1 MLAFIDY
8 NWNMPALNRFVLD
21 SNIPLDFFYFSQIR
35 SPDPFSFG
43 NNLVIPQFATMTS
56 SSADGHSNVSSLYP
70 VLPQINYSSLPYERF
85 GNSSFNMSD
94 INASVFV
101 KSNSAYNGPV
111 DLYLSIVAGIIA
123 ALILAV
129 AIIIRPWKKR

>member
-1 MLAFIDY
+1 
-8 NWNMPALNRFVLD
+8 
-21 SNIPLDFFYFSQIR
+21 
-35 SPDPFSFG
+35 
-43 NNLVIPQFATMTS
+43 
-56 SSADGHSNVSSLYP
+56 

-111 DLYLSIVAGIIA
+111 GLYLSIVTGIIA

-129 AIIIRPWKKR
+129 VIIMRPWKKR

>member
-1 MLAFIDY
+1 MT
-8 NWNMPALNRFVLD
+8 
-21 SNIPLDFFYFSQIR
+21 SLDFFYFSQIR

-43 NNLVIPQFATMTS
+43 NNLVIPPFAAMSS

-111 DLYLSIVAGIIA
+111 GLYLSIKNVIGWV
-123 ALILAV
+123 LAKPRCSTTQ
-129 AIIIRPWKKR
+129 I